1 MELLLGVLLGFPVL
15 ALLGLAVYAYLN
27 APAYGMNPYKW
38 ALISFFVPLFG
49 FFAYLFE
56 RSERTPDSGRDE
68 MFVDGPFE
76 IHKSRAD
83 DAPFVSDP
91 DEPPAEQDSNGGR
104 DERGADRNM
113 ATDRSNGDPR
123 EP

>member
-1 MELLLGVLLGFPVL
+1 MELVLGVLLGFPLLVL
-15 ALLGLAVYAYLN
+15 VGLAVYAYLD
-27 APAYGMNPYKW
+27 APGYGMNPYKW

-56 RSERTPDSGRDE
+56 RSERTPDSDRDE

-83 DAPFVSDP
+83 DTPFVPDP
-91 DEPPAEQDSNGGR
+91 GEGPPEEAPEEGTAAGR
-104 DERGADRNM
+104 RDGSV
-113 ATDRSNGDPR
+113 DRSDGGPR
-123 EP
+123 ER